1 MTKNERWLR
10 MLSKMQID
18 VTEEIAS
25 GELISRELLHDNKT
39 WRITLQFDNL
49 LTVECMNFLSS
60 RIVQYMCEEIGECK
74 CKFTF
79 KYRNSTLD
87 AKMVEEYL
95 DEGIRV
101 LSSVKREITIIRT
114 LS

>member
-74 CKFTF
+74 CKFMF
-79 KYRNSTLD
+79 
-87 AKMVEEYL
+87 
-95 DEGIRV
+95 
-101 LSSVKREITIIRT
+101 
-114 LS
+114 